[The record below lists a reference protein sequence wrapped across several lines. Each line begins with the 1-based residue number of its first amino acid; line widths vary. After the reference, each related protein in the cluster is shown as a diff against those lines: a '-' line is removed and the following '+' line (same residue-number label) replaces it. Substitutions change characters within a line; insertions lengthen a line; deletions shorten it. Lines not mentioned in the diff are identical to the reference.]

1 VSDDNPNP
9 ALGCLWL
16 VALVLFVPAGFIAA
30 AIWPH
35 QTANQFVGRTFLI
48 GLGFAA
54 AVLVIGVSAARSHH
68 R

>member
-1 VSDDNPNP
+1 MSDDNPNP

-16 VALVLFVPAGFIAA
+16 VAIIFFVPAGYIAT
-30 AIWPH
+30 AIWPD

-48 GLGFAA
+48 GLGMAA
-54 AVLVIGVSAARSHH
+54 AVLVIGVAAARNHN